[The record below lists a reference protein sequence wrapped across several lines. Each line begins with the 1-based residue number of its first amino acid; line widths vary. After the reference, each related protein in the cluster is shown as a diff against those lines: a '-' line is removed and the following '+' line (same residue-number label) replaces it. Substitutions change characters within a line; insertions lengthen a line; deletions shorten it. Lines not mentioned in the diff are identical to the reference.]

1 MCLTDS
7 VQTMNRVGRFYRLD
21 RCFAN
26 IGMLFSSL
34 VFLTEA
40 IWIYARNSF
49 LSDFVQHLSL
59 RFDFRTYHGGVWERV
74 DVSQTPLLPV
84 ELWPLRHPDP
94 RGGDCSV
101 HGQGCGSDK
110 CLGQK
115 GERLH
120 CAGASQRKPV
130 LTAWHRYT
138 RRLNRVVYNKKN
150 CIPFIIFFIEYECR
164 FFATLI
170 YTGSV
175 NVR

>member
-40 IWIYARNSF
+40 IWIHARNSF

-120 CAGASQRKPV
+120 CAGTSQRKPV

-138 RRLNRVVYNKKN
+138 RRLNRVVYNKKKLH
-150 CIPFIIFFIEYECR
+150 PFYYIFYRIW
-164 FFATLI
+164 
-170 YTGSV
+170 V
-175 NVR
+175 